1 MPSNIFQAILAALG
15 IAIGVLETI
24 RDIVVM
30 VVGRL
35 GAAAPV

>member
-1 MPSNIFQAILAALG
+1 MPSNIFQAVLAMLG

-24 RDIVVM
+24 RDVIVM

-35 GAAAPV
+35 GAVAQA